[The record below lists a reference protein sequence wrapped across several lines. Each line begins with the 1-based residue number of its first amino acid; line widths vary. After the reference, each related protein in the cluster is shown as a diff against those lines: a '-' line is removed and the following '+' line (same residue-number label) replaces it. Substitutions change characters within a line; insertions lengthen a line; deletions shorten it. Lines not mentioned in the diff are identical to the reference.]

1 MTRISNATMKDIAKS
16 LDVSITTVSKVI
28 NGHTD
33 ISDQMRQ
40 KVLDKI
46 AEMGY
51 VQNIMAVNLRR
62 NKANVVALL
71 LSDISKPYFARVIAG
86 YERVLEAAGYQAMT
100 FSSMEQVERE
110 QRLIRQ
116 IAAMN
121 MAGIIIDPVQDSDPE
136 KAALKQAGIPYVFS
150 NRFLDATSDYY
161 VAADNET
168 AGYFATRHLIERKP
182 SAPVLC
188 INGPDRISPTTMRY
202 AGFRRA
208 LEEAGRSIDEQ
219 RQVFHNN
226 FGLEDAYKEG
236 VVIAER
242 FRPPFS
248 IFCSTDQLAIG
259 ILRALHDRG
268 LRVPEDVSVIG
279 VDDIE
284 TAPYLT
290 PALTTISLPK
300 ESIGEQSAEMLIR
313 LIEQKEVEEPRILLK
328 PELMIRET
336 T

>member
-1 MTRISNATMKDIAKS
+1 MTRISNATMKDIANS

-40 KVLDKI
+40 QVLEKI

-71 LSDISKPYFARVIAG
+71 LSDISKPYFAKVIAG

-100 FSSMEQVERE
+100 FNSMEQGERE

-121 MAGIIIDPVQDSDPE
+121 MAGIIIDPVQDSDPAQ
-136 KAALKQAGIPYVFS
+136 AALKQAGMPYVFS

-168 AGYFATRHLIERKP
+168 AGYLATRHLLERKP
-182 SAPVLC
+182 GAAVLC

-202 AGFRRA
+202 AGFCRA
-208 LEEAGRSIDEQ
+208 LQEAEHSIDEQ
-219 RQVFHNN
+219 NQVYNNN
-226 FGLEDAYKEG
+226 FGLRDAFQAG
-236 VVIAER
+236 IAIAER

-259 ILRALHDRG
+259 VLRALHDKG
-268 LRVPEDVSVIG
+268 LRVPEEVSVIG

-284 TAPYLT
+284 TAAYLT
-290 PALTTISLPK
+290 PTLTTISLPK
-300 ESIGEQSAEMLIR
+300 ESIGEKSAEMLIR
-313 LIEQKEVEEPRILLK
+313 LIEKQEVEEPRILLK